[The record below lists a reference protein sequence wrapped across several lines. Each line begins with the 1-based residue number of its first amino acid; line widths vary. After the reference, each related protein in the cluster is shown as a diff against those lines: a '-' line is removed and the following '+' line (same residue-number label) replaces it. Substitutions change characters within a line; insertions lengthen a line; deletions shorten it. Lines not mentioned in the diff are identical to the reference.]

1 MLACQVSSSGCS
13 SLLRRSCNPRQL
25 ASFPFALTN
34 ASNSCIR
41 QAQSIGAGSHAPLR
55 RTMTTCPAFDGKD
68 GGRSS
73 GKAATV
79 QFNPVYA
86 GICAGYAALMLLHNP
101 YIFAALTIITIIPQ
115 NSATTSLNS
124 LVLLFYDSGLFMN
137 FAGDLGGSSYPHAH
151 CMSPKLPPNYHSTC
165 MCSPCIACHPCP
177 SPMIPCTPQSTPHS
191 HTLLPPPLVISVQ
204 RRSTVSGW
212 CHGCPSPARSSAL
225 HYLHSPSG

>member
-1 MLACQVSSSGCS
+1 
-13 SLLRRSCNPRQL
+13 
-25 ASFPFALTN
+25 
-34 ASNSCIR
+34 
-41 QAQSIGAGSHAPLR
+41 
-55 RTMTTCPAFDGKD
+55 MTTCPAFDGGKD

-137 FAGDLGGSSYPHAH
+137 FAGDKGGLPRPMRTACPPHHQSA
-151 CMSPKLPPNYHSTC
+151 C
-165 MCSPCIACHPCP
+165 MCSPHA
-177 SPMIPCTPQSTPHS
+177 QYVV
-191 HTLLPPPLVISVQ
+191 LV
-204 RRSTVSGW
+204 
-212 CHGCPSPARSSAL
+212 
-225 HYLHSPSG
+225 